1 MYNNA
6 LTVQIFDIVVV
17 VAAFSA
23 YVALTAVD
31 ISRLALYFSAYLVAF
46 RLCRVHRLYTST

>member
-31 ISRLALYFSAYLVAF
+31 ISRLALYCSAYLVAF